1 MDSTMRL
8 NFDKLK
14 FVKNLSSQGYT
25 QEQSEALAEAFSEAL
40 TESQFEL
47 ATRHDLNLLKD
58 DLKSTENRLLYAIG
72 GGFVATITI
81 LISIMGLIKFI

>member
-1 MDSTMRL
+1 MRL
-8 NFDKLK
+8 NFDKLA
-14 FVKNLSSQGYT
+14 FVKKLSANGYT

-47 ATRHDLNLLKD
+47 ATRQDLNLLRD
-58 DLKSTENRLLYAIG
+58 DLKSTENHLLFAIG

-81 LISIMGLIKFI
+81 LVAVIGLIKF

>member
-1 MDSTMRL
+1 MDNTMRL
-8 NFDKLK
+8 NFDKLA
-14 FVKNLSSQGYT
+14 FVKKLSANGYT

-47 ATRHDLNLLKD
+47 ATRQDLNLLRD

-81 LISIMGLIKFI
+81 LVAVIGLIKF